1 MNRKTPAGRPE
12 SAPSDDPYDF
22 DGDIEGE
29 DAPGGP
35 GSTEGI
41 RLNRFLAQNGIAS
54 RRKADGLIERGHV
67 TVDGKLATEL
77 GRRVDPA
84 TQKVE
89 VDGVVLRPT
98 GERLAY
104 YLLNKPK
111 GVVCTNDVREARPR
125 AVDLITDKKK
135 GRIYTVGR
143 LDEDTEGLVILTN
156 DGEFANRISHP
167 RFGVKKTYWVDVRGR
182 VDEASLDVMQR
193 GVRLSEGWGSFERVK
208 VLKRTGERSIL
219 LVTLAEGKNRE
230 VRRVFAAL
238 DLAVKS
244 LRRVEIGPLRDKRLK
259 TGQWRV
265 LTRPEIGALLSE
277 ASPTASGEARPR
289 KRVASTSSSGA
300 RRPWSAFKPGASKP
314 GFSKPR
320 RSGSRSHGPERGGRA
335 GRREKRR

>member
-22 DGDIEGE
+22 DGDIEGD
-29 DAPGGP
+29 DAAGGP
-35 GSTEGI
+35 GSEGGPEGL
-41 RLNRFLAQNGIAS
+41 RLNKFLAQNGIAS
-54 RRKADGLIERGHV
+54 RRKADELLAKGHV
-67 TVDGKLATEL
+67 TVDGKIVTEL
-77 GRRVDPA
+77 GSRVDPHR
-84 TQKVE
+84 QKVE
-89 VDGVVLRPT
+89 VDGVVLKPT

-111 GVVCTNDVREARPR
+111 GVVCTNDVREARLR

-182 VDEASLDVMQR
+182 VDEASLEVMQR
-193 GVRLSEGWGSFERVK
+193 GVRLSEGWGKFERVK
-208 VLKRTGERSIL
+208 VLKRTDQRSIL
-219 LVTLAEGKNRE
+219 LVMLSEGKNRE

-265 LTRPEIGALLSE
+265 LTRAEVGELLGATKPA
-277 ASPTASGEARPR
+277 ASDDTRPR
-289 KRVASTSSSGA
+289 RRVAKGSGA
-300 RRPWSAFKPGASKP
+300 RRRPWSPFKPKRP
-314 GFSKPR
+314 DDR
-320 RSGSRSHGPERGGRA
+320 RGSRPRGPERGGRA
-335 GRREKRR
+335 GQRTKRQR